1 MACSNLIKFYVRRI
15 TVDKKMT
22 IDDVPE
28 RWREQVRA
36 EIEKAEQAVQW
47 HLRMPSID
55 LCDNYFY
62 HIIKEKGEN
71 KLWKLFYMYQAIMR
85 LFQKF

>member
-28 RWREQVRA
+28 RWREQVLA
-36 EIEKAEQAVQW
+36 EIEKQNKAE
-47 HLRMPSID
+47 
-55 LCDNYFY
+55 
-62 HIIKEKGEN
+62 
-71 KLWKLFYMYQAIMR
+71 
-85 LFQKF
+85 